1 MRQVME
7 ESELLQIITAVD
19 EDAVKR
25 LLDVYR
31 ESMDQLVGGFESPAA
46 MEREYGAFLRE
57 FVRCPGQLLL
67 VEQAQERWV
76 SALRTVEV
84 QPGQWFIEA
93 VETAPQNRG
102 KGWGKALMLH
112 AVQEL
117 ERRGVRE
124 LFSLI
129 HPDNGPSIAVHEAVG
144 FVATGRAPVN
154 GWGEREDRCIL
165 YALRPDVRQEETAPC
180 I

>member
-1 MRQVME
+1 M
-7 ESELLQIITAVD
+7 
-19 EDAVKR
+19 
-25 LLDVYR
+25 
-31 ESMDQLVGGFESPAA
+31 
-46 MEREYGAFLRE
+46 
-57 FVRCPGQLLL
+57 
-67 VEQAQERWV
+67 
-76 SALRTVEV
+76 EV

-117 ERRGVRE
+117 ERRGARE

>member
-1 MRQVME
+1 M
-7 ESELLQIITAVD
+7 LQIITAVG

-25 LLDVYR
+25 LLEVYR
-31 ESMDQLVGGFESPAA
+31 GSMDGLAGGFESPAA

-57 FVRCPGQLLL
+57 FVRRPGRLLL
-67 VEQAQERWV
+67 AEQAQGRWV

-93 VETAPQNRG
+93 VETDPRDRG
-102 KGWGKALMLH
+102 RGWGKALLGH
-112 AVQEL
+112 TAEEL
-117 ERRGVRE
+117 ERRGAWE

-144 FVATGRAPVN
+144 FSATGRDPVN
-154 GWGEREDRCIL
+154 GWGEREDKCVL
-165 YALRPDVRQEETAPC
+165 YALRPGARREGAAPC
-180 I
+180 T